1 MSSDSQLVYNANE
14 DGSPRGPR
22 AAGYPGGKDMDRP
35 YAAAPDPLWTAA
47 DVARFLNASQ
57 SYVYKAAEAGRLPC
71 IRIGSML
78 RFDPARIREL
88 VRGGGPAPR

>member
-1 MSSDSQLVYNANE
+1 MDPPNAT
-14 DGSPRGPR
+14 
-22 AAGYPGGKDMDRP
+22 
-35 YAAAPDPLWTAA
+35 APDPLWTAA

-88 VRGGGPAPR
+88 VRGGGPDPR